1 MLRQDD
7 QFVGGQFDWF
17 IGVVED
23 TNDPKKLNR
32 VKVRCF
38 GYHTD
43 DKAEVSTEDLPFAT
57 VMMPTTSPSVEGI
70 GQNHQLLSGSWVVG
84 FFRDGPSGQDP
95 IILGSIMSFTE
106 TARDTSLGFS
116 GTFGNKE
123 GLSDVPTEVDDLN
136 ANQVTKTVGGHLV
149 ELDNTIDA
157 ERINIKHGKNTST
170 LNIDKD
176 GITILQSTGLATE
189 EEEAKTHTLTLNP
202 KENTINLLHS
212 SGTTINIS
220 TEGSVTIDAFD
231 DIVNIDGNTTI
242 TGTLHVTENVTGAKE
257 ITAKSGS
264 EGESV
269 GLSTHT
275 HAQGADSGG
284 HTEVETNSPTA
295 DS

>member
-43 DKAEVSTEDLPFAT
+43 DKVEVKTEDLPFAT
-57 VMMPTTSPSVEGI
+57 VMMPNTSPSVEGI

-84 FFRDGPSGQDP
+84 FFRDGPSSQDP

-106 TARDTSLGFS
+106 KAIDTSLGFQ
-116 GTFGNKE
+116 GTYGNKANT
-123 GLSDVPTEVDDLN
+123 SDVPTEVDDANL
-136 ANQVTKTVGGHLV
+136 NQVTKTVAGHLI
-149 ELDNTIDA
+149 ELDNTDGA
-157 ERINIKHGKNTST
+157 TRINIKHK
-170 LNIDKD
+170 
-176 GITILQSTGLATE
+176 
-189 EEEAKTHTLTLNP
+189 
-202 KENTINLLHS
+202 
-212 SGTTINIS
+212 SGTTININE
-220 TEGSVTIDAFD
+220 EGTVSIDAVN

-257 ITAKSGS
+257 ITAKS
-264 EGESV
+264 EGDESV
-269 GLSTHT
+269 ALTTHT
-275 HAQGADSGG
+275 HSQGADTTGDKESNP
-284 HTEVETNSPTA
+284 ETNSPTA
-295 DS
+295 AT